1 MSHLDPICVHPANPH
16 YYLWKNK
23 PTILITSAEHYGAVV
38 NGDFDYTAYLDALA
52 SYGLNYTRIYPG
64 YLFEPKDKFIVGN
77 SLAPRPE
84 ALILP
89 WARSAEPGYIL
100 GGNKYDLSAWDEA
113 YFQRLTAFLACAEA
127 RGIVVEICFFNCQYP
142 DTWPLS
148 PLYHTNNIQ
157 GVGQCDHIGAQTLD
171 ADPALVRYEAAY
183 VEAITRAANPYGNVI
198 LEVCDEVNV
207 LGTPLAKGGPWIAHM
222 VQTIRETERA
232 LPNRHLVAQQV
243 TGPLGGP
250 CDFSADPEVDIIVGQ
265 YVWETTDEQEGGIK
279 ALDFEYEHDKPIE
292 LNETNYYPV
301 WYQGD
306 RVASSRAEAWEFI
319 VGGGASFN
327 HLNGL
332 FTAHDP
338 AGATEENAEICGA
351 LRNLAAFMDGF
362 NFVAMRQDRTMRL
375 VGGPPNTL
383 CRGLSEPGKQYALYL
398 HHSTGE
404 RSMGYIVQPGRY
416 VETIALP
423 LPPGDYHAEW
433 IEPATGRVIS
443 ASALAHDGGE
453 CALTTPVHAID
464 IALRLRRML

>member
-1 MSHLDPICVHPANPH
+1 MSHVAPICLHPVNPH
-16 YYLWKNK
+16 YYLWQGK
-23 PTILITSAEHYGAVV
+23 PTLLITSAEHYGAVV
-38 NGDFDYTAYLDALA
+38 NADFDYVAYLDALA

-64 YLFEPKDKFIVGN
+64 YLFEPKDKFIVDN

-84 ALILP
+84 ALMLP

-100 GGNKYDLSAWDEA
+100 GGSKFNLDAWDDA
-113 YFQRLTAFLACAEA
+113 FFHRLTDFLACAEA

-148 PLYHTNNIQ
+148 PLNRANNIQ

-171 ADPALVRYEAAY
+171 ADPALVCYEAAY
-183 VEAITRAANPYGNVI
+183 VAAITRAANPYGNVI

-207 LGTPLAKGGPWIAHM
+207 LGTPVEKGGPWIAHM
-222 VQTIRETERA
+222 VHVIREAERA
-232 LPNRHLVAQQV
+232 LPNRHLIAQQV

-265 YVWETTDEQEGGIK
+265 YVWETTDQQEGGIK
-279 ALDFEYEHDKPIE
+279 ALDFEYADNKPIE

-332 FTAHDP
+332 FTIHNP
-338 AGATEENAEICGA
+338 AGAGEENAQVCGA
-351 LRNLAAFMDGF
+351 LRNLAAFMNALDF
-362 NFVAMRQDRTMRL
+362 ISMRPDRAMRL
-375 VGGPPNTL
+375 VGASPNAL

-404 RSMGYIVQPGRY
+404 RSMGYIVQPGSY
-416 VETIALP
+416 TETIVLP
-423 LPPGDYHAEW
+423 LPPGDYRTEW
-433 IEPATGRVIS
+433 IEPATGIVLRVEAI
-443 ASALAHDGGE
+443 AHRGGE
-453 CALTTPVHAID
+453 RVLTTPAHAVD
-464 IALRLRRML
+464 IALRIKRIS